1 MAVSFRNG
9 ARSQPAEDKW
19 LRRPLPPRR
28 LDRFVPS
35 PPRVAN
41 AAIKRE
47 HTDTHNRVQLLWY
60 AMARNCGC
68 GNAKM
73 EDVAFYN
80 GHKAPYARCHAH
92 EIRAHM
98 RPPQIF
104 TTAHV
109 YPFSTTFRAHTQ
121 TDGNGPPLVRVAPR
135 ALRSRVA
142 LCFVP
147 RPRGSVIVLSHVTNY
162 IASSRPP
169 GILRGDAPLRYPPTR
184 LS

>member
-1 MAVSFRNG
+1 MRTLARCRAEPEERMKPRFNAGRLQGYLWSGRKTLTRQIRRQNRLADWPRSAVR
-9 ARSQPAEDKW
+9 
-19 LRRPLPPRR
+19 
-28 LDRFVPS
+28 
-35 PPRVAN
+35 
-41 AAIKRE
+41 
-47 HTDTHNRVQLLWY
+47 Y
-60 AMARNCGC
+60 AMARSCGC

-169 GILRGDAPLRYPPTR
+169 GILRGDAPLRYPPTQ